1 MIQVCLGLGRNNYN
15 YYTLHRRL
23 SFSVARHTS
32 DSDQGPAA
40 GNQLSIS
47 PSLHNNNSNV
57 WLIAPCS
64 HVDSLPATP
73 VIRLQI
79 SQENLVCLLQPSY
92 LKHIA
97 FLQYR
102 SLALLT

>member
-1 MIQVCLGLGRNNYN
+1 MSPGTRQTVTR
-15 YYTLHRRL
+15 
-23 SFSVARHTS
+23 
-32 DSDQGPAA
+32 GPAA
-40 GNQLSIS
+40 SNQLSLS

-57 WLIAPCS
+57 WLITRCS
-64 HVDSLPATP
+64 RVDRLPATP

-102 SLALLT
+102 SLTLLM